1 MLSKIG
7 INTDADKLELSVAEA
22 EAYNVD
28 IIVNLQGISPLIGI
42 EAFVN
47 ITKLLCYSNPLTG
60 LDISKNTALTA
71 LNCYENNLT
80 ILDVRKNTALTII
93 HCALNQLVSL
103 NISNNTNLSN
113 LYCFNN
119 PNVTCNQFIDY
130 QVKTGWQKDPTVTY
144 SETCTTG
151 IANNAIT
158 PAKTKTYKVKR

>member
-28 IIVNLQGISPLIGI
+28 IIENLQGISPLIGI

-60 LDISKNTALTA
+60 LDIS
-71 LNCYENNLT
+71 
-80 ILDVRKNTALTII
+80 KNTALTII